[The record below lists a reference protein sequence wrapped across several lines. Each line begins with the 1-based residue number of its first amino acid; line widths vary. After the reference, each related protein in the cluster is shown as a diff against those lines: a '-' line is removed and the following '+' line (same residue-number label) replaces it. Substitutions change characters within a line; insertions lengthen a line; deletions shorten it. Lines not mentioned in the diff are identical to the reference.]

1 MSRVFNVVF
10 LAGLLVSAFHV
21 APVAVTEASAEPVDL
36 DKVSRIRQEGLHRSR
51 VMETLTHLTD
61 HIGPRLTGS
70 PAMSEAN
77 QWTLDRLEEWGL
89 ENARLEGFEFGHGW
103 SFDYVSVH
111 MTAPRQQPL
120 IAYPRA
126 WTPGTEQP
134 VTGPV
139 VRVSLTDE
147 DELEEARGTLEGKIV
162 LMDDPRDPADRMDPS
177 VHRHDDDTLS
187 DIVDFPIPQ
196 EGPGWDR
203 SEWAR
208 RAAFREELHEFLVE
222 EGVAATIHVSSWDHG
237 IVRVT
242 GGAGHGVDANP
253 GVPSLQMAAE
263 HFNLL
268 SRLVADEQEVEVR
281 VHVRA
286 QFHEEDTQAYNTIAE
301 IPGRGRA
308 GREIV
313 MAGAHLD
320 SWHAGQG
327 ATDNASGVAVV
338 MEAARIL
345 QALEVQPRRT
355 IRFALWSGEEQGLL
369 GSRDYVERHIATR
382 PEHTDEEQLALPE
395 RFREPTWPIEPLR
408 GHGQHVAYFNFD
420 NGSGR
425 IRGIHA
431 EENVAAAEVF
441 RAWLEPLH
449 DLDADTVTLR
459 RTGSTDHVPFDR
471 VGVPGFQF
479 IQDRLDYFG
488 RTHHTHLDTRE
499 YVRREDLMQSAVVLA
514 SFLYHAAMRDEPL
527 PRMPIP
533 QEPE

>member
-1 MSRVFNVVF
+1 MSRTLNV
-10 LAGLLVSAFHV
+10 LLMAGVLVSALHA
-21 APVAVTEASAEPVDL
+21 APFIAHAGDERVDL
-36 DKVSRIRQEGLHRSR
+36 DRVSQIRQEGLHRSQ
-51 VMETLTHLTD
+51 VMQTLTHLTD

-70 PAMSEAN
+70 PAMAEAN
-77 QWTLDRLEEWGL
+77 GWTRDRLAEWGL
-89 ENARLEGFEFGHGW
+89 ENARLEGFHFGRGW

-126 WTPGTEQP
+126 WTPGTEHA

-139 VRVSLTDE
+139 VRVQLSTE
-147 DELEEARGTLEGKIV
+147 EELESARGTLEGKII
-162 LMDDPRDPADRMDPS
+162 LMDDPRAPADRMQPT
-177 VHRHDDDTLS
+177 VRRHDDETLS
-187 DIVDFPIPQ
+187 DLVDFPVPD
-196 EGPGWDR
+196 GRGWNR
-203 SEWAR
+203 AEWAR
-208 RAAFREELHEFLVE
+208 RAAFREQLHEFLVE
-222 EGVAATIHVSSWDHG
+222 EGVAATIYISSWDHG

-242 GGAGHGVDANP
+242 GGADHALDANP

-263 HFNLL
+263 HYNLL

-301 IPGRGRA
+301 IPGRGRSA
-308 GREIV
+308 REIV

-327 ATDNASGVAVV
+327 ATDNAGGVAVV

-345 QALEVQPRRT
+345 KALGVQPRRT
-355 IRFALWSGEEQGLL
+355 IRIALWSGEEQGLL

-382 PEHTDEEQLALPE
+382 PEPTDEEQLALPA
-395 RFREPTWPIEPLR
+395 RFREPTWPIQPR
-408 GHGQHVAYFNFD
+408 PGHARHIAYFNFD
-420 NGSGR
+420 NGGGR

-431 EENVAAAEVF
+431 EENVAAAAVF

-449 DLDADTVTLR
+449 DLSADTVTLR

-479 IQDRLDYFG
+479 IQDPLDYFG

-499 YVRREDLMQSAVVLA
+499 YVSREDLMQSAVVLA
-514 SFLYHAAMRDEPL
+514 TFLYHAAMRDEAL

-533 QEPE
+533 RAPD

>member
-1 MSRVFNVVF
+1 MIFRSFKVLLV
-10 LAGLLVSAFHV
+10 AGLLATTFHTV
-21 APVAVTEASAEPVDL
+21 PFHAHAAGDERVDL
-36 DKVSRIRQEGLHRSR
+36 EMVSKIRQEGLHRSQ

-61 HIGPRLTGS
+61 NIGPRLTGS
-70 PAMSEAN
+70 PAMTKAN
-77 QWTLDRLEEWGL
+77 NWTRDQLEEWGL
-89 ENARLEGFEFGHGW
+89 ENARLEGFDFGRGW

-111 MTAPRQQPL
+111 MTAPRHQPL

-126 WTPGTEQP
+126 WTPGTEHS

-139 VRVSLTDE
+139 VRVELSTE
-147 DELEEARGTLEGKIV
+147 EELEEARGTLEGKII
-162 LMDDPRDPADRMDPS
+162 LMDDPRQGDDRMDPS
-177 VHRHDDDTLS
+177 VRRHDEEALS
-187 DIVDFPIPQ
+187 DIVSFPIPDDRR
-196 EGPGWDR
+196 GWNR
-203 SEWAR
+203 AEWAR
-208 RAAFREELHEFLVE
+208 RAAFREQLNEFLVE
-222 EGVAATIHVSSWDHG
+222 EGVAATIHISSWDHG
-237 IVRVT
+237 IVRVMA
-242 GGAGHGVDANP
+242 GADYALDANA

-263 HFNLL
+263 HYNLL

-286 QFHEEDTQAYNTIAE
+286 QFHEEDSQAYNTLAE
-301 IPGRGRA
+301 IPGRGRTA
-308 GREIV
+308 REIV
-313 MAGAHLD
+313 MAGAHMD

-338 MEAARIL
+338 MEAVRIL
-345 QALEVQPRRT
+345 KALEVQPRRT
-355 IRFALWSGEEQGLL
+355 IRVALWSGEEQGLL
-369 GSRDYVERHIATR
+369 GSRDYVERYIATR

-395 RFREPTWPIEPLR
+395 RFREPTWPIEPLP
-408 GHGQHVAYFNFD
+408 GHARHIAYFNFD

-425 IRGIHA
+425 IRGINA

-441 RAWLEPLH
+441 RAWLKPLH
-449 DLDADTVTLR
+449 DLDANTVTLR

-479 IQDRLDYFG
+479 IQDPLDYFG

-514 SFLYHAAMRDEPL
+514 VFLYHAAMRDEPL

-533 QEPE
+533 QEP